1 MAITINDQPYQWA
14 VRGQKLMIIATSTE
28 TAQNGFRYGLTVTI
42 NLKVYNFYITP
53 YIDDKLYFDLNS
65 LVNTLRNDEP
75 LNYHMET
82 DDTYDDQSKLNVS
95 FSIAEYWMVAGVLTE
110 NEGSSVNGDPL
121 LVVNGYFQVVDG
133 YKPNVQTG
141 TSKVKYSLTN
151 TSSFVMSDRT
161 LTTTPLPKLASTWG
175 VGSTSIW
182 IPVFETDYGV
192 LNIPGNAAYL
202 GNNTV
207 TDVKIQIFSST
218 GVPTST
224 SLPLNGYDIEALPVY
239 PANLN
244 DWTGLTVKPS
254 LFPDWRFYQVVIQ
267 NGVNNVSRVYS
278 FYNAAAYGQSDCWW
292 DKIRLG
298 WVNSRGGWDYF
309 NFTKKSETTDE
320 IERKKIR
327 KVLFNGSVSIFNQND
342 RGLEDRRNI
351 VQQVMTVTSDY
362 ISEGEFILLR
372 SLLVSNQV
380 TWITQDAGKY
390 VAIPVNLD
398 DTNYVEKK
406 TRDGKL
412 YNVTLKVR
420 IANEYWT

>member
-175 VGSTSIW
+175 VGSSSIW

-218 GVPTST
+218 GVPTSI

>member
-175 VGSTSIW
+175 VGSSSIW